1 MLNFFSLRISAGS
14 RYDGSIGNGKGARSR
29 MDADMLSRIGI
40 VAGAAGA
47 WALCVKNAVRC
58 LLARRDDPVAV
69 KLALLS
75 AGLFA
80 ALVMG
85 AVILADAAGLPPAC
99 AWAACLLLAAVLAD
113 ALAKPRWEAAERE
126 RLENLASMRAAVE
139 ALRARA
145 EAGQAPTLEESCA
158 KAARRFDLTRR
169 EEEVLG
175 LLVEGLSYA
184 DIEERLHLSHSTVKS
199 HVRNLYRKLG
209 VNRREQLLIKLDT
222 AS

>member
-14 RYDGSIGNGKGARSR
+14 RYDGSIGNGKEAQSR

-40 VAGAAGA
+40 VAGAAGV

-85 AVILADAAGLPPAC
+85 AVMLTDAAGLTPTC

-113 ALAKPRWEAAERE
+113 AFAKPRWEEAERE
-126 RLENLASMRAAVE
+126 RLENLTSMRAAVE

-145 EAGQAPTLEESCA
+145 EAGQVATLEESCA

-209 VNRREQLLIKLDT
+209 VNRREQLLDKLD
-222 AS
+222 AEH

>member
-1 MLNFFSLRISAGS
+1 
-14 RYDGSIGNGKGARSR
+14 

-85 AVILADAAGLPPAC
+85 AVMLADAAGLPPAC
-99 AWAACLLLAAVLAD
+99 AWAACLILAAILAD

-139 ALRARA
+139 ALCARA
-145 EAGQAPTLEESCA
+145 EAGQVPTLEESCA

-184 DIEERLHLSHSTVKS
+184 DIEKRLHLSHSTVKS